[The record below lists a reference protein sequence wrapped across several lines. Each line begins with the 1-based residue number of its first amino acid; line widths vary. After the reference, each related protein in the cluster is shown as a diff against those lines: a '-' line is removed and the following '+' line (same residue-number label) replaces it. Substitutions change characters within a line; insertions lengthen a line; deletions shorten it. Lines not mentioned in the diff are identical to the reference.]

1 MSLERLRQWKIPRT
15 QPFYPLGMEFI
26 TYDDDG
32 ALTTYAHHTVNT
44 HIFRNFIDAIKDDKS
59 PHKSYLH
66 SSLFPDRIKDVIVG
80 NSESIILLTN
90 GRVMYFTTPKKLM
103 TIEYLNGV
111 QAICCCEKGFA
122 LIKLSKDGTE
132 FYLEIHPDSFQG
144 QAVEI
149 DGRRTYNITFD
160 KIPELE
166 STWHQTRFRIKEL
179 QINPKENHFL
189 SNIIPEEILFNAR
202 MNANVDRFL
211 FVSMDKSF
219 CSLHVSGDDEHVV
232 NPITQCSAN
241 ILDFWKGKDCE
252 HIFILQDD
260 GALEILY
267 FDNVNSEMSKQTFYF
282 GAELKAFHFDNDIF
296 YCSTGMEVT
305 FGEFERKEM
314 NDKFS
319 IIRKT
324 YRLPGIVAMTYIPT
338 IKCLL
343 CINENCLFYRIQTQ
357 TNENEI
363 NSQWIELDYQARKGL
378 SHVKHDIKSLT
389 EAYDNLMDRKH
400 KQQQLID
407 AMSLKKQDQIAIK
420 NGNET
425 IKYRFVAKC
434 EVTRTPPIQRHNDV
448 YENLINVENPLP
460 YDRSKS
466 YFVNITITPVS
477 YANEFDNDLW
487 YLRCRWLNYKCE
499 NEYANNRLTNG
510 MLSKPL
516 TLIIHL
522 QDRNLPDFELN
533 VTTMEELSSSS
544 SLHIDFPVRVE
555 QPDYCEMMDIAISTK
570 KVSEI
575 DSEKFAIIGTIYV
588 PSTVTMAEL
597 ISDKLVSIRTV
608 AASSKRPRKQIEPS
622 NVFIAFLLGMELTGI
637 HYAEQEKLQLLSN
650 SPELM
655 HAFKKYIY
663 RKLQNI
669 TEATGDRLKL
679 KVPIEV
685 LKEYRV
691 RTIC

>member
-1 MSLERLRQWKIPRT
+1 MSQGRLRTWKIPKT
-15 QPFYPLGMEFI
+15 QSFYPLGMQCI
-26 TYDDDG
+26 MYDNDG

-44 HIFRNFIDAIKDDKS
+44 HIFRNFSDAINDDKS
-59 PHKSYLH
+59 PHKTYLH

-90 GRVMYFTTPKKLM
+90 GRIMYFTTPKKLM
-103 TIEYLNGV
+103 IIDYLDGV
-111 QAICCCEKGFA
+111 KSICCCEKGFA
-122 LIKLSKDGTE
+122 LIKLSKDGTD
-132 FYLEIHPDSFQG
+132 FFVEIHPDAFQG
-144 QAVEI
+144 HGVNV
-149 DGRRTYNITFD
+149 DGRKTYNITFD

-166 STWHQTRFRIKEL
+166 STWHQTCFRIKEL
-179 QINPKENHFL
+179 YINPEQNQFL
-189 SNIIPEEILFNAR
+189 SNIIPVEIL
-202 MNANVDRFL
+202 ANVSANVERYL

-219 CSLHVSGDDEHVV
+219 CSLHASGDDELVV

-241 ILDFWKGKDCE
+241 ILDFWMGSDGDY
-252 HIFILQDD
+252 IFILQDD

-267 FDNVNSEMSKQTFYF
+267 FDNVDNEMSKQVFYF

-296 YCSTGMEVT
+296 YSSTGTEVM
-305 FGEFERKEM
+305 FGELKRNET
-314 NDKFS
+314 NNKFS
-319 IIRKT
+319 ITRKT
-324 YRLPGIVAMTYIPT
+324 YRLPGIVAMTYIPN

-343 CINENCLFYRIQTQ
+343 CINENCLFYRIQSQ
-357 TNENEI
+357 IDENRI
-363 NSQWIELDYQARKGL
+363 NSQWIELDNHAQKGL
-378 SHVKHDIKSLT
+378 SHVKHDVKSLM
-389 EAYDNLMDRKH
+389 EAYDNLMDRKQ

-407 AMSLKKQDQIAIK
+407 AMALKKKDQIAIK
-420 NGNET
+420 NGNETT

-460 YDRSKS
+460 YDRTKS
-466 YFVNITITPVS
+466 YFVKIIITPVS

-499 NEYANNRLTNG
+499 NEYANNHLTNG

-522 QDRNLPDFELN
+522 QDQNLPEFELN
-533 VTTMEELSSSS
+533 VITMEETSSSS

-555 QPDYCEMMDIAISTK
+555 QPDYCEMMDIAIPMMKS
-570 KVSEI
+570 SEI
-575 DSEKFAIIGTIYV
+575 DLEKFAIIGTIYV
-588 PSTVTMAEL
+588 PGTVTMTEL
-597 ISDKLVSIRTV
+597 ISDKLVPIRI
-608 AASSKRPRKQIEPS
+608 AAAPSNRPRKTTDLS
-622 NVFIAFLLGMELTGI
+622 NVFIVYLLGMELTGI

-663 RKLQNI
+663 RKFQSI
-669 TEATGDRLKL
+669 VEATGDRLKL
-679 KVPIEV
+679 KVPIEI

-691 RTIC
+691 REIC

>member
-1 MSLERLRQWKIPRT
+1 MSLERLRTWKIPRT
-15 QPFYPLGMEFI
+15 QPFYPLGMQCI
-26 TYDDDG
+26 IYDDDG

-44 HIFRNFIDAIKDDKS
+44 HIFRNFSDAIKDDKS
-59 PHKSYLH
+59 PQKSYLH

-80 NSESIILLTN
+80 NTESIILLTN

-103 TIEYLNGV
+103 TVDYLDGV
-111 QAICCCEKGFA
+111 RAICCCEKGFA
-122 LIKLSKDGTE
+122 LIKLSKDGTD
-132 FYLEIHPDSFQG
+132 FFFEIHPDAFQG
-144 QAVEI
+144 QAVEV

-179 QINPKENHFL
+179 RINSTECQFL
-189 SNIIPEEILFNAR
+189 SNIFPEEILAEANASVNR
-202 MNANVDRFL
+202 YL
-211 FVSMDKSF
+211 FVSIDKSF
-219 CSLHVSGDDEHVV
+219 CSLHVLNDDEHVV

-241 ILDFWKGKDCE
+241 ILDFWMGNDGD

-267 FDNVNSEMSKQTFYF
+267 FDNVDNAMSKQTFYF
-282 GAELKAFHFDNDIF
+282 GAELKAFHFDNEIF

-305 FGEFERKEM
+305 FGEFKRKET

-319 IIRKT
+319 ITRKT
-324 YRLPGIVAMTYIPT
+324 YRLPGIVAMTYIQN
-338 IKCLL
+338 IKYLL

-363 NSQWIELDYQARKGL
+363 NSQWIELDYQAQKGL
-378 SHVKHDIKSLT
+378 SHVKNDIKSLT
-389 EAYDNLMDRKH
+389 QAYDNLMDRKQ

-407 AMSLKKQDQIAIK
+407 AMALKKKDQIAIK

-425 IKYRFVAKC
+425 IKFRFVAKC
-434 EVTRTPPIQRHNDV
+434 EVSRTPPIQRHNDI

-460 YDRSKS
+460 YDRTKS

-522 QDRNLPDFELN
+522 QDQNLPDFELN

-555 QPDYCEMMDIAISTK
+555 QPDYCEMMDIAISTMK
-570 KVSEI
+570 ASEI

-588 PSTVTMAEL
+588 PSTVTMTEL
-597 ISDKLVSIRTV
+597 ISDNLAPPRTV
-608 AASSKRPRKQIEPS
+608 AAPSNRPRKKTDLS
-622 NVFIAFLLGMELTGI
+622 NVFIVFLLGMELTGI

-663 RKLQNI
+663 RKLQSI
-669 TEATGDRLKL
+669 MEKTGDRLKL

-691 RTIC
+691 REIC